1 MKRGLWKNK
10 AEEGGMHG
18 YEREMEQGTQ
28 EDGKEE
34 MSEVNAEE
42 RRESRERKRE
52 IRREIGCDEVRI
64 VERGRECEIVRG
76 RVLDMG
82 RVRGKYK
89 NRKSRK
95 YGRTES
101 KM

>member
-1 MKRGLWKNK
+1 MKRGFRKNK
-10 AEEGGMHG
+10 AEEGGMRG
-18 YEREMEQGTQ
+18 YEREMEQATL

-34 MSEVNAEE
+34 TSVVNAEG
-42 RRESRERKRE
+42 RWESRKRKRE
-52 IRREIGCDEVRI
+52 IRREIGCDEERI